1 MFDSDDDKKTVKRA
15 EPLQQF
21 NKTEPFIKI
30 VVYFLEL
37 NTILLLLINI

>member
-21 NKTEPFIKI
+21 NKTELFIKI
-30 VVYFLEL
+30 VFRTEYNIV
-37 NTILLLLINI
+37 IIN